1 MNWTTGSMMFYGGLA
16 GAALVLIASAVA
28 AAVLRSGRKKI
39 VSKLND
45 EYGGKLK

>member
-1 MNWTTGSMMFYGGLA
+1 MELTLGSMMFYGGIA
-16 GAALVLIASAVA
+16 GAGLTLVASVVA

-39 VSKLND
+39 VKKLND